1 MRKGTIKGEQV
12 QIPYGFT
19 NVEYVLWCQEWDELR
34 VKVLKKIQET
44 GKRIYLKPAEK
55 V

>member
-1 MRKGTIKGEQV
+1 MRKGTIQGEQV